1 MRIPPPVSLIH
12 LENWQGRPI
21 AVPKRPGSDQ
31 STPPPSSGV
40 LLPGGNGI
48 LGHPFPEQAGLRSQ
62 EREVAL
68 IWRGGGRFK
77 ASANFLKNTLFFP
90 PAPPTP
96 APVGSPAPRRP
107 TTEAIVDN

>member
-31 STPPPSSGV
+31 STLPPSSGV

-68 IWRGGGRFK
+68 IWRGGRECQRRPDVFGP
-77 ASANFLKNTLFFP
+77 TLISH
-90 PAPPTP
+90 PARARRLPSETP
-96 APVGSPAPRRP
+96 PRRR
-107 TTEAIVDN
+107 